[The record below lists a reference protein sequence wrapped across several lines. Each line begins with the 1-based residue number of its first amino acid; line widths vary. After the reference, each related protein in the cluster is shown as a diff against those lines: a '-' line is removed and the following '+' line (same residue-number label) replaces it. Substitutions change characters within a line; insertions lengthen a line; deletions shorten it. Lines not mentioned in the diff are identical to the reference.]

1 MGCIC
6 DRGSSVRAVSHF
18 GLQCCNLLEIS
29 SSIKS
34 GSSIDAV
41 VLYTFRA
48 LRNKSSSDVTCP
60 STQEGS
66 GLFTSSSA
74 DFTILHEAMGAK
86 QCQLETN
93 SEHCPITTEQT
104 AALYASAVVIW
115 ADLGTRRDTAL
126 PCCVARKS
134 YAQQLSVHVS

>member
-1 MGCIC
+1 MFSMGCIC

-18 GLQCCNLLEIS
+18 GLQCCNLLEI
-29 SSIKS
+29 
-34 GSSIDAV
+34 
-41 VLYTFRA
+41 FRA

-60 STQEGS
+60 SIQEGS